1 VLDCAIVSDG
11 AGALIVTT
19 LDRARDLQR
28 KPIHLLGAGVATR
41 HSHIGEAREP
51 VVTGAVTSGRE
62 AFGIA
67 GLTPSDVD
75 VAELYDCFSITVLIE
90 LEDLGFCVK
99 GEGGPFVLDGRIRR
113 DGAIPITTHGGL
125 MSFGH
130 PGVGGGLF
138 HVLEAVHQLRG
149 NAGPRQVAN
158 VEVALA
164 HGNGGVMSVHCTLL
178 LGKESRS

>member
-1 VLDCAIVSDG
+1 
-11 AGALIVTT
+11 
-19 LDRARDLQR
+19 
-28 KPIHLLGAGVATR
+28 
-41 HSHIGEAREP
+41 
-51 VVTGAVTSGRE
+51 VTGAVDAGQQ
-62 AFGIA
+62 AFGEA
-67 GLTPSDVD
+67 GLTPADVD

-90 LEDLGFCVK
+90 LEDLGFCAK
-99 GEGGPFVLDGRIRR
+99 GEGGPFVTGGRIRR
-113 DGAIPITTHGGL
+113 SGALPITTHGGL

-138 HVLEAVHQLRG
+138 HVLEAVRQLRG
-149 NAGPRQVAN
+149 DAGEGQVDN